1 MPYRLPDLRESRFAI
16 LAERLAFIAP
26 GFVLAAIL
34 ATRSGQAPPE
44 LGLLVLT
51 AGVVVAS
58 AALAVGF
65 VAAIEIWRYG
75 HIGLARL
82 FRTILVA
89 AVLLAYPSVLAFRAA
104 RLPPLN
110 DISTDIVDPPVFS
123 TNPAVQ
129 AAREGRR
136 PPEIDRRLR
145 ISQERAYPQ
154 IRTLVIEGEAEETFQ
169 LVLRAAKLL
178 KWRIIEEVR
187 PDDNRGLG
195 RIEAIDETFFMRFRD
210 DITIR
215 LRSNGGETR
224 IDVRS
229 ASRFGRHDLGA
240 NAARIRKLFDAIS
253 NPPE

>member
-16 LAERLAFIAP
+16 LAERLAFVAP

-34 ATRSGQAPPE
+34 VTRSGQASPPI
-44 LGLLVLT
+44 GLAILT
-51 AGVVVAS
+51 IGVVIAS
-58 AALAVGF
+58 AAVAVAF

-75 HIGLARL
+75 HLGMARL
-82 FRTILVA
+82 FRTMLVA
-89 AVLLAYPSVLAFRAA
+89 GVLLAYPAMLAFRAA
-104 RLPPLN
+104 HLPPIN
-110 DISTDIVDPPVFS
+110 DITTDIADPPVFS
-123 TNPAVQ
+123 SSPAVL

-136 PPEIDRRLR
+136 PQEIDRRLR
-145 ISQERAYPQ
+145 ASQERAYPQ
-154 IRTLVIEGEAEETFQ
+154 IRTLVVEGEAEETFQ
-169 LVLRAAKLL
+169 LVLRAAKSL

-195 RIEAIDETFFMRFRD
+195 RIEAIDETSLMRFRD

-215 LRSNGGETR
+215 LPSNGGETR

-240 NAARIRKLFDAIS
+240 NAARIRKLFDVIS

>member
-1 MPYRLPDLRESRFAI
+1 MPYRLPDLRESRYAV
-16 LAERLAFIAP
+16 LAERLVFVAP

-34 ATRSGQAPPE
+34 VTRSGQASPE
-44 LGLLVLT
+44 MGLLILT
-51 AGVVVAS
+51 AGVVIAT
-58 AALAVGF
+58 AALAIAF

-75 HIGLARL
+75 HLGMARL
-82 FRTILVA
+82 FRTVLIA
-89 AVLLAYPSVLAFRAA
+89 ALLLAYPSVLAFRSA

-123 TNPAVQ
+123 AGPAVL

-136 PPEIDRRLR
+136 PPDIDRRLR
-145 ISQERAYPQ
+145 VSQERAYPQ
-154 IRTLVIEGEAEETFQ
+154 IKTLVLEGESEETFQ
-169 LVLRAAKLL
+169 LVLRAAKSL
-178 KWRIIEEVR
+178 KWRIVEEVR

-229 ASRFGRHDLGA
+229 ASRFGRHDLGT

-253 NPPE
+253 NPPD